1 MSARSQLFVRTTEE
15 GIRRV
20 RQSNGKYV
28 LLIESPL
35 NEYINGRQPCDTIKI
50 GENIDTKGFGIA
62 TPLGSP
68 LK

>member
-62 TPLGSP
+62 TPLGSQ